1 MTAMNRA
8 TLFAVG
14 LALAALATAACGA
27 GQRDVVPH
35 LPGDG
40 DANTAQPKSGQEG
53 AADDWWA
60 GRTLIAP
67 PPAAAPAPL
76 PMPPIQRFALKNGL
90 TVIAVESTDAPTVQ
104 VQLAVKGG
112 RQSEPRDKVGLSSFV
127 ASMLTRGA
135 RGRSEAQLTAA
146 LEQVGAQL
154 TSNASYETLI
164 INCHAPAAGRGTC
177 LDSMAGMAIAP
188 SFPAAAVAEVRKQLS
203 GAARQSR
210 MDPTQLTNL
219 QFQNALWGEENG
231 RGWAMSEKSI
241 AAIQRADLVAW
252 HKGQFTPKNAVLLV
266 VGPPAA
272 QAKAAVERSFGGWQG
287 PAPRPPAPPPVPQ
300 LRGLKIRLVDAP
312 GLAQAHVRV
321 GRTGLAHRDADFAAA
336 SVVNHVLGG
345 GDSSRISR
353 AVRKGFAGRAAASS
367 SFDRNL
373 DIGAF
378 VAAGVASPP
387 EAVALMRVLIDQITA
402 MASDGPSA
410 SEVKAAITE
419 LSGGY
424 QTRLESTGEIGSAL
438 LAAELHGFD
447 AAYVR
452 DFGITVGKVTAGAA
466 RSSAARWLD
475 GKNLVVVVTGNAQVI
490 EPQLMEAGLK
500 YDRVAADLGGAA
512 GSGAGT
518 VAEQTKPASPKAE
531 AAARAV
537 LEAALTAKGGA
548 DKVAAVK
555 TLSWKGKA
563 TLNLPNGKVPAQVE
577 KRFVAPD
584 KLRLDMLIEMGGA
597 KMSITTA
604 LAGDVGWAQERR
616 PDGSRTIEFPA
627 SEVQAGKAQIWRD
640 QDFVLLRHRE
650 KGTTVA
656 PLDDVELAGSKHHAI
671 RVTAAD
677 GKSVVLLI
685 DKKTKRLGGMTYEE
699 QGVSAEEQFG
709 NYKAVS
715 GVQVAQSRKTK
726 SAQVDLDTTVT
737 DIKVNVPI
745 DVAIYKKPADAKPPA
760 GKKPPPPPGKKPPPA
775 APRPAPGNKTP
786 TPGK

>member
-1 MTAMNRA
+1 MMNKNCA
-8 TLFAVG
+8 
-14 LALAALATAACGA
+14 LALAALLSGACGA

-40 DANTAQPKSGQEG
+40 DANTARPKADAAAG
-53 AADDWWA
+53 ANDWWS

-67 PPAAAPAPL
+67 PPPLAAAPL
-76 PMPPIQRFALKNGL
+76 PMPPHERFALKNGL
-90 TVIAVESTDAPTVQ
+90 TVIAVESNDAPTVQ

-112 RQSEPRDKVGLSSFV
+112 RQSEPSGKIGVSNFV

-135 RGRSEAQLTAA
+135 RGRSENQLTAV
-146 LEQVGAQL
+146 LEQAGAQL

-164 INCHAPAAGRGTC
+164 VNCHAPAAGRATC
-177 LDSMAGMAIAP
+177 LDTVAAMASAP
-188 SFPAAAVAEVRKQLS
+188 SFPAGAMAEVKNQLI

-210 MDPTQLTNL
+210 VDPTQLTNL
-219 QFQNALWGEENG
+219 QFQNALWGDESA

-252 HKGQFTPKNAVLLV
+252 HKAQFSPKNAVLLV

-272 QAKAAVERSFGGWQG
+272 EVKPAVERAFGSWHGG
-287 PAPRPPAPPPVPQ
+287 APRAPAVAPPPQ
-300 LRGLKIRLVDAP
+300 LRGMRIRLVDVP

-321 GRTGLAHRDADFAAA
+321 GRTGVAHRDPDFAAA

-345 GDSSRISR
+345 SDASRIGR
-353 AVRKGFAGRAAASS
+353 AVRKAFAGRAAASS

-373 DIGAF
+373 DVGAF
-378 VAAGVASPP
+378 VAAGVAPTP
-387 EAVALMRVLIDQITA
+387 EAVALMRTLIDQVTA
-402 MASDGPSA
+402 MAADGPSPA
-410 SEVKAAITE
+410 EVKAATTE
-419 LSGGY
+419 LVGGY
-424 QTRLESTGEIGSAL
+424 QTRLESTQELASAL
-438 LAAELHGFD
+438 LAAELHGYD
-447 AAYVR
+447 SAYVR
-452 DFGITVGKVTAGAA
+452 DFGLTIGKVTAGSA

-500 YDRVAADLGGAA
+500 YERVAAEMPSGG
-512 GSGAGT
+512 GK
-518 VAEQTKPASPKAE
+518 VAEAGKPASPKAE

-548 DKVAAVK
+548 DKLAALK

-577 KRFVAPD
+577 KRYVAPD
-584 KLRLDMLIEMGGA
+584 KLRLDMVIEMGGA

-604 LAGDVGWAQERR
+604 LAGDIGWAQEKR
-616 PDGSRTIEFPA
+616 PDGSRTIDFPA
-627 SEVQAGKAQIWRD
+627 SEIEAGKAQIWRD

-650 KGTTVA
+650 KGASVA
-656 PLDDVELAGSKHHAI
+656 PLDDVELGGVRHHAI

-677 GKSVVLLI
+677 GKRTVVLLI
-685 DKKTKRLGGMTYEE
+685 DKKTKRLAGMTYEE
-699 QGVSAEEQFG
+699 QGVNAEEQFG
-709 NYKAVS
+709 NYKAVN
-715 GVQVAQSRKTK
+715 GVQVAQTRKTK

-737 DIKVNVPI
+737 DIVVNAPI
-745 DVAIYKKPADAKPPA
+745 DVAIYKKPADAKPPGKKPPAPPPA
-760 GKKPPPPPGKKPPPA
+760 GKKPA
-775 APRPAPGNKTP
+775 APAPADKKPAPGK
-786 TPGK
+786 